1 MTPPSSAQR
10 HKPRLLLVV
19 TEDWYFLSHRLPLA
33 RAALAAGYTVA
44 VATRVGERAG
54 DITAAGLDLLPLQA
68 MRRRDIGPV
77 SVARSVAEL
86 KSVYRR
92 WAPDIVHHVAMK
104 PIICGGVAARQAGIK
119 RVVNAVAGFG
129 YVFSSNTV
137 RARLLRPVVRLALRS
152 VLRQPGSLAILQNRA
167 DATRLAVEGLIDERN
182 VRLVRGSGVDLE
194 RFVPRAAPPGPP
206 VVMLCAR
213 LLWDKGI
220 REFVAA
226 AQALKAQGFQAR
238 FVLVGDGDPENP
250 ACIAQA
256 DVERW
261 QREGAIEWWGR
272 SNDMATTWAQAS
284 IACLPSYAEGLPK
297 VLIEAA
303 ACGLP
308 AVTTDVPGCCEAVT
322 DNVNGLLVPP
332 RDAEALA
339 AAIARLLADA
349 SLRQHLGAAARLRAR
364 AEFGEQVI
372 AAQTLA
378 VYQELLAQ

>member
-1 MTPPSSAQR
+1 MTPPAR
-10 HKPRLLLVV
+10 PRLLLVV

-33 RAALAAGYTVA
+33 RAALAAGYTVGL
-44 VATRVGERAG
+44 ATRMGDRATE
-54 DITAAGLDLLPLQA
+54 ITAAGVDLLPLQA
-68 MRRRDIGPV
+68 MRRRDIGPL

-86 KSVYRR
+86 ASVYRA

-104 PIICGGVAARQAGIK
+104 PIICGGMAARQAGVG

-129 YVFSSNTV
+129 YVFSSDTV
-137 RARLLRPVVRLALRS
+137 RARLLRPAVRLALKR
-152 VLRQPGSLAILQNRA
+152 VLRRPGSLAILQNRA
-167 DATRLAVEGLIDERN
+167 DAARLVADNLVNERA
-182 VRLVRGSGVDLE
+182 VRLVRGSGVDLD
-194 RFVPRAAPPGPP
+194 RFAPRAAPGSPP

-220 REFVAA
+220 REFVDAA
-226 AQALKAQGFQAR
+226 RALKAQGVDAR

-250 ACIAQA
+250 ACIPTAE
-256 DVERW
+256 VERW
-261 QREGAIEWWGR
+261 QREGVIEWWGR
-272 SNDMATTWAQAS
+272 SNDMATTWPQAT

-308 AVTTDVPGCCEAVT
+308 AVTTDVPGCREAVT
-322 DNVNGLLVPP
+322 HEVNGLLVPP
-332 RDAEALA
+332 RDVQA
-339 AAIARLLADA
+339 LADA
-349 SLRQHLGAAARLRAR
+349 LRRLLDDPALRARLGAAGRQRAE
-364 AEFGEQVI
+364 AEFGERAI